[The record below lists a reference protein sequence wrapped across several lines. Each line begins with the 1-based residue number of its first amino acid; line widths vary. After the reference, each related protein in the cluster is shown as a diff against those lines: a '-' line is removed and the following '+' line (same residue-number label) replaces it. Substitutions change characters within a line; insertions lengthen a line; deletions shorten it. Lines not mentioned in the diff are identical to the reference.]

1 MERTLFRPVWRRAN
15 WSKKKTVDTGTNCR
29 RKRLMRMF
37 ASTPRLTGPGCGA
50 LASTHKNLLI
60 HVRRFL
66 SWSRNVSRGE
76 VRLSI

>member
-1 MERTLFRPVWRRAN
+1 
-15 WSKKKTVDTGTNCR
+15 
-29 RKRLMRMF
+29 MRIF

-50 LASTHKNLLI
+50 LTCPVLLLLADEEMLPGADDGNVLLPPAATLSTHKNLLI